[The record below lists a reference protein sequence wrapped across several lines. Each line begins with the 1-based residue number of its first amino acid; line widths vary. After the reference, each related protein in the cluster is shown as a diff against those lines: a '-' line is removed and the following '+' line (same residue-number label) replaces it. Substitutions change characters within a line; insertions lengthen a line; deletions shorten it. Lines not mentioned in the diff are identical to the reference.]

1 MRWDTIDQIVKANF
15 WPDTFSTDW
24 NTNAHMTGVIDF
36 PNCMSKFLMLG
47 MPLDQV
53 IACATVNAAKTF
65 PVFRGR
71 GTLVAGAPADIAILE
86 LRNGDFEY
94 LDNFN
99 NKRTGHQRL
108 FPAGT
113 VLGGKHTMA

>member
-1 MRWDTIDQIVKANF
+1 MKIVILLL
-15 WPDTFSTDW
+15 S
-24 NTNAHMTGVIDF
+24 
-36 PNCMSKFLMLG
+36 C
-47 MPLDQV
+47 
-53 IACATVNAAKTF
+53 C
-65 PVFRGR
+65 
-71 GTLVAGAPADIAILE
+71 AILGAAPLREFVYTSAPFASAHASTVVE

-113 VLGGKHTMA
+113 VLGGKYTMA